1 MSYSGPHV
9 YYTEFPKSAIVN
21 ITLGPALMRRAQ
33 PPISLTLNKHGQK
46 LLFAGTGRNGTF
58 HDPVVSSSEKESPV
72 STEQEV
78 GRAPDPVWWI
88 WTEDDSPVYC

>member
-1 MSYSGPHV
+1 
-9 YYTEFPKSAIVN
+9 
-21 ITLGPALMRRAQ
+21 MRRAQ
-33 PPISLTLNKHGQK
+33 NPISLTLITQHGQK
-46 LLFAGTGRNGTF
+46 LLFAGTGRNGKLR
-58 HDPVVSSSEKESPV
+58 DPDVSSPENESPV